1 MTKDQESG
9 DTHTI
14 WNANK
19 VSIKRKKNEGRSF
32 IIKKEK
38 PVCMSD
44 EEGWTYTKKNLLK
57 ACLVDNRT
65 RDNYQRIYQYNQ

>member
-19 VSIKRKKNEGRSF
+19 VSIKRKKKTKEEVSSL
-32 IIKKEK
+32 KKK
-38 PVCMSD
+38 RK
-44 EEGWTYTKKNLLK
+44 T
-57 ACLVDNRT
+57 CLHV
-65 RDNYQRIYQYNQ
+65 

>member
-19 VSIKRKKNEGRSF
+19 VSLRRKNEEESLKKKKNPF
-32 IIKKEK
+32 ACLMKK
-38 PVCMSD
+38 
-44 EEGWTYTKKNLLK
+44 GWTCTKKNLLK